1 MAWTEQC
8 KLAFCNTAENLYIK
22 NGNKGIV
29 KIIKQ
34 ISRESDVPFET
45 LKRWYYQEKKIV
57 KNDKVALE
65 GKDEKPICPLCETRT
80 CERKKRKDGTWY
92 YYDFCKKCR
101 RGEEK
106 VEVVCPHCNK
116 TIKLKKKEVCL

>member
-57 KNDKVALE
+57 KNDNAAIGCFE
-65 GKDEKPICPLCETRT
+65 PL
-80 CERKKRKDGTWY
+80 
-92 YYDFCKKCR
+92 FS
-101 RGEEK
+101 RGNIA
-106 VEVVCPHCNK
+106 VTYPHPAQGPG
-116 TIKLKKKEVCL
+116 V